1 MPSQDTQEKKAKA
14 KAVEDELGKVRAR
27 LDQLVKQAADEKLIE
42 RETTEKLTWE
52 LTSLRIL
59 EEQANMLKISQ
70 LVGRVRVERDRCREA
85 LGLVP
90 ARRRR

>member
-1 MPSQDTQEKKAKA
+1 MASQDTQKKAKA
-14 KAVEDELGKVRAR
+14 QAVEDELAKIRAR
-27 LDQLVKQAADEKLIE
+27 LDQLIARAADEKFIE
-42 RETTEKLTWE
+42 RDTTEALTNE

-59 EEQANMLKISQ
+59 EEQANALKISQ